1 MAQISARTAKWA
13 KWSVVPAA
21 LLVSGLA
28 VSQASYSAF
37 TSTTVNPENNWS
49 AGTVKLDNDASTA
62 LFNAE
67 NLKPGDGGAK
77 CITVT
82 SSGSLASTVKL
93 YATKAAT
100 SNELSSHIDLTVL
113 QGTGTGADCK
123 AFTPLASGSEVYKGT
138 LADFSAVTS
147 SFATGKGDWAP
158 TGTANETRVYQIVY
172 TLSPAAP
179 DTTQGGTASVG
190 FTWEA
195 QNS

>member
-1 MAQISARTAKWA
+1 MAQISARTATWA

-37 TSTTVNPENNWS
+37 TSTTENPGNNWS
-49 AGTVKLDNDASTA
+49 AGTVQLDNDASTA
-62 LFNAE
+62 LFAATNM
-67 NLKPGDGGAK
+67 KPGSTGAK

-93 YATKAAT
+93 YATEAET
-100 SNELSSHIDLTVL
+100 TNRLSSHLNLTVL
-113 QGTGTGADCK
+113 QGTGDGADCSSFK
-123 AFTPLASGSEVYKGT
+123 PLATGPEVFDGT
-138 LADFSAVTS
+138 LADFGAVTS
-147 SFATGKGDWAP
+147 FAAGKGNWAP
-158 TGTANETRVYQIVY
+158 TGTADETRVYQIVF
-172 TLSPAAP
+172 TLDPAAP

>member
-13 KWSVVPAA
+13 KWAVVPAA

-37 TSTTVNPENNWS
+37 TSKTENPGNNWS

-62 LFNAE
+62 LFTAG
-67 NLKPGDGGAK
+67 NLKPGSTGAK

-82 SSGSLASTVKL
+82 SSGSLASAVKL
-93 YATKAAT
+93 YATTPTTTKA
-100 SNELSSHIDLTVL
+100 LSTYIDLTVV
-113 QGTGTGADCK
+113 QGTGAGADCTTF
-123 AFTPLASGSEVYKGT
+123 APLATGSAVYSGT
-138 LADFSAVTS
+138 LADFGTVAG
-147 SFATGKGDWAP
+147 FATGKGDWTPA
-158 TGTANETRVYQIVY
+158 GGAAETRVFKIVY
-172 TLSPAAP
+172 TLNSAAP